1 MKKKIDENQV
11 HVSTDNGLGKGS
23 LAARVKE
30 MFSQT
35 APAVQEKQVI
45 PLGKGL
51 DKQSPL
57 RVVYGVPFTPP
68 PAQEKQENH
77 NSVGHIGMQGPLCP
91 VPDVPMLA
99 PSPAQEEQE
108 NLNIAMD
115 LDTQAPP
122 GPVPVQEMPSQAIP
136 SDQEDQV
143 NLHIVQHLD
152 WDSLPRLVQEMLSL
166 ASTPAELDILLISML
181 TAASACMPKLYFRY
195 GPTSKHYS
203 ANLQAFI
210 VAPPASGKGIAG
222 QALRIV
228 RVVDGCRPLI
238 IPGNSTFPAFF
249 TALHK
254 QGGVGYMHE
263 SEGSV
268 ITDAW
273 RGGVV
278 DYNTALR
285 QAAEH
290 EPICRNRVA
299 TGIQKIDNPKLSF
312 LVTGTYGQYNTLVPT
327 VEDGYFSRLLTL
339 FVSDTYPFDKRYVT
353 TLGTQS
359 AIPER
364 IGTYLLNLMES
375 MSDGEEKEWTLTDD
389 QKTRL
394 AEYMANEYK
403 TFKQM
408 LGENFH
414 STMVR
419 MPIQIERIAMILS
432 ALRGN
437 LDVCLDVDFQTA
449 LIIGNILL
457 QHMALAFRYIGGD
470 SQNVIPDI
478 KSLDRRQLLFGQ
490 LPEEYSTGTLIVVA
504 KNQGVP
510 KRTAERWNDGWLND
524 GLVKKEKHGQYRKV
538 EKIE

>member
-1 MKKKIDENQV
+1 MKKIFHNPSEEQV
-11 HVSTDNGLGKGS
+11 NLSTDNDLDEGS
-23 LAARVKE
+23 LGARLQA
-30 MFSQT
+30 MLSQA
-35 APAVQEKQVI
+35 APAGQEEQV
-45 PLGKGL
+45 
-51 DKQSPL
+51 
-57 RVVYGVPFTPP
+57 
-68 PAQEKQENH
+68 NH
-77 NSVGHIGMQGPLCP
+77 NSVDHIGKQGPP
-91 VPDVPMLA
+91 GPNQVM
-99 PSPAQEEQE
+99 PSQVIPSAQEEQ
-108 NLNIAMD
+108 
-115 LDTQAPP
+115 
-122 GPVPVQEMPSQAIP
+122 
-136 SDQEDQV
+136 V
-143 NLHIVQHLD
+143 NLRIVQHLD
-152 WDSLPRLVQEMLSL
+152 RDSLPRLVQEMLSL
-166 ASTPAELDILLISML
+166 ASTPAELDILLLSML

-195 GPTSKHYS
+195 GPTSKHYF

-249 TALHK
+249 TALYN
-254 QGGVGYMHE
+254 QGGVGYLHD

-290 EPICRNRVA
+290 EPIYRNRVA
-299 TGIQKIDNPKLSF
+299 TGIQKIETPKLSF
-312 LVTGTYGQYNTLVPT
+312 LVTGTYGQYKTLVPS
-327 VEDGYFSRLLTL
+327 VENGYFSRLLTL
-339 FVSDTYPFDKRYVT
+339 FVSDTYPFDERYVT

-359 AIPER
+359 AIPEK
-364 IGTYLLNLMES
+364 IGIYLQDLMES
-375 MSDGEEKEWTLTDD
+375 LSDDEEKEWTLTDD
-389 QKTRL
+389 QKKRL
-394 AEYMANEYK
+394 GKHLKKEYK
-403 TFKQM
+403 TIIKM
-408 LGENFH
+408 LGGNFH
-414 STMVR
+414 STVVR
-419 MPIQIERIAMILS
+419 MSIQIERIAMILS

-437 LDVCLDVDFQTA
+437 LDVCPDVDFQTA
-449 LIIGNILL
+449 LTIGNILL
-457 QHMALAFRYIGGD
+457 QHMALAFRFIDGG

-478 KSLDRRQLLFGQ
+478 KPLDRRQLLFEQ

-504 KNQGVP
+504 KDQGVP